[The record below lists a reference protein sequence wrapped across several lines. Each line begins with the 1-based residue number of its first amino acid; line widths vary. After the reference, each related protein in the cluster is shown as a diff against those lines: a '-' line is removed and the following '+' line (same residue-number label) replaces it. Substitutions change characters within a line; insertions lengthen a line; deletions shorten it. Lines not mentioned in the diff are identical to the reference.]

1 MRSLGLEFNHHRWS
15 ERLCC
20 LKFGY
25 VAVCEARMDG
35 LSGGWLMLLIK
46 EGARRV
52 LGAGGEGEA
61 QGFNQ
66 DLCSFT

>member
-1 MRSLGLEFNHHRWS
+1 MLPEVWVR
-15 ERLCC
+15 
-20 LKFGY
+20 
-25 VAVCEARMDG
+25 EARMDG

-46 EGARRV
+46 EGARCV

-66 DLCSFT
+66 DFCSFT

>member
-1 MRSLGLEFNHHRWS
+1 MLPEVWVR
-15 ERLCC
+15 
-20 LKFGY
+20 
-25 VAVCEARMDG
+25 EARMDG

-46 EGARRV
+46 EGARCV